1 MANANDLASYTQ
13 PVIDSYK
20 LATATANIAATGNA
34 VANLAIMG
42 GGVTQPGGAYI
53 VRKVTIVNIG
63 NGNCQGGQ
71 VAVLTSNDG
80 NISNAVTANTVLSNI
95 TANLTYQDCA
105 VATTANNTIQSAS
118 VLYLD
123 VITANSNG
131 QQVIFNVFGNL
142 VNP

>member
-1 MANANDLASYTQ
+1 MANQNDLASYTQ
-13 PVIDSYK
+13 TSLDSWK

-42 GGVTQPGGAYI
+42 GGVTTVGGAYI
-53 VRKVTIVNIG
+53 VNKVTIVNIG

-71 VAVLTSNDG
+71 VAILTSNDG
-80 NISNAVTANTVLSNI
+80 NISNAVTANSVLSNI
-95 TANLTYQDCA
+95 TANLTYQNL
-105 VATTANNTIQSAS
+105 ATASTANATVLTAS

-131 QQVIFNVFGNL
+131 QQLTFNVFGNL